1 MIFYREIDG
10 FEDIERNVSVT
21 LVFPISQKMCIQC
34 RPCLGKTLKFQ
45 SKVNCDKLVQN

>member
-21 LVFPISQKMCIQC
+21 LVFPISQKMCIPIPALFGQD
-34 RPCLGKTLKFQ
+34 P
-45 SKVNCDKLVQN
+45 